1 MHHFA
6 LLIGYGASA
15 INPYLAFET
24 IKDMVGQGMIANLDY
39 AAAQDNYIKA
49 SKKGIVKTL
58 SKMGI
63 STIQSYQGA
72 QIFEAIG
79 ISDEVID
86 KYFTRTPSRIGGIGM
101 TEIAQEVKMR
111 HDAAYKSVGVDK
123 IRLNQAPVQMD

>member
-1 MHHFA
+1 VHHFA